1 MSFAKLLQPAR
12 GFARAYK
19 VQPMRPAQH
28 TVLVVDDAAIDRRL
42 AAGLLEKQGGY
53 QIVMATNG
61 QDAMHAMSQQPI
73 DLVLTDMQMDEMD
86 GLQLVEAVRANY
98 PLTPV
103 ILMTALGSEEIA
115 VKALEKGAASYV
127 AKRRLQQD
135 LIEIVQQVLD
145 SSDENRLQSRLMHRL
160 SRNEFSFVLNND
172 LSLVHSL
179 VKYLQ
184 HTLRCV
190 RLVDEVDR
198 LRVGIAV
205 EEALLNALYHGN
217 LEVSS
222 DLKEAAPNLFEET
235 AQQRSQEEPYRSRR
249 IFIDALI
256 SRENA
261 RITIRDEGPGF
272 DPAKLPDPCDLE
284 NLEKPSGRG
293 ILLMRSFM
301 DEIVFNDKGNEV
313 TLVKRGVAPDS
324 SED

>member
-1 MSFAKLLQPAR
+1 
-12 GFARAYK
+12 
-19 VQPMRPAQH
+19 MRPVQH
-28 TVLVVDDAAIDRRL
+28 TILVVDDSAMDRRL
-42 AAGLLEKQGGY
+42 ATGLLEKEGGY
-53 QIVMATNG
+53 QILIATNG
-61 QDAMHAMSQQPI
+61 LEALQALKQQPV
-73 DLVLTDMQMDEMD
+73 DLVLTDMQMDQMD
-86 GLQLVEAVRANY
+86 GLELVEAVRADY

-115 VKALEKGAASYV
+115 VRALEKGAASYV

-135 LIEIVQQVLD
+135 LLEIVQQVLD
-145 SSDENRLQSRLMHRL
+145 NSDENRTQSRLMHRM

-172 LSLVHSL
+172 LSLVHSM

-190 RLVDEVDR
+190 RLTDESDR

-222 DLKEAAPNLFEET
+222 DLKETDPNLFEET
-235 AQQRSQEEPYRSRR
+235 ARQRSLEEPYRNRR
-249 IFIDALI
+249 IFVDALV
-256 SRENA
+256 SRESA
-261 RITIRDEGPGF
+261 SFTVRDEGQGF
-272 DPAKLPDPCDLE
+272 DPSSLPDPCDLE

-301 DEIVFNDKGNEV
+301 DEINFNERGNEV
-313 TLVKRGVAPDS
+313 TLVKHGVEPDS
-324 SED
+324 SDN

>member
-1 MSFAKLLQPAR
+1 
-12 GFARAYK
+12 
-19 VQPMRPAQH
+19 MRPTRH
-28 TVLVVDDAAIDRRL
+28 TVLVVDDSAIDRRL
-42 AAGLLEKQGGY
+42 ASGLLEKDGGY
-53 QIVMATNG
+53 QILMATNG
-61 QDAMHAMSQQPI
+61 KDAMLALKLQPI

-86 GLQLVEAVRANY
+86 GLELVEAVRADY

-103 ILMTALGSEEIA
+103 ILMTAKGSEEIA

-135 LIEIVQQVLD
+135 LMEIVQQVID

-172 LSLVHSL
+172 LTLVHSL

-190 RLVDEVDR
+190 RLADEVDR

-222 DLKEAAPNLFEET
+222 ELKERDPNLFEET
-235 AQQRSQEEPYRSRR
+235 ARERSTEEPYRNRR
-249 IFIDALI
+249 IFIDAVV
-256 SRENA
+256 SRDQA
-261 RITIRDEGPGF
+261 RFVIRDEGPGF
-272 DPAKLPDPCDLE
+272 NPKDLPDPTDLS

-301 DEIVFNDKGNEV
+301 DEIHFNDKGNQV
-313 TLVKRGVAPDS
+313 TLVKQGVREEAGDGN
-324 SED
+324 

>member
-1 MSFAKLLQPAR
+1 
-12 GFARAYK
+12 
-19 VQPMRPAQH
+19 MRPAQH
-28 TVLVVDDAAIDRRL
+28 TVLVVDDSAIDRRL
-42 AAGLLEKQGGY
+42 ASSLLEKQGGY
-53 QIVMATNG
+53 HILMATNG
-61 QDAMHAMSQQPI
+61 KDAMQTMRLQPI

-86 GLQLVEAVRANY
+86 GLQLVEAVRADY

-115 VKALEKGAASYV
+115 VRALEKGAASYV

-135 LIEIVQQVLD
+135 LMEIVHQVID
-145 SSDENRLQSRLMHRL
+145 NSDENRLQSRLMHRL
-160 SRNEFSFVLNND
+160 ARNEFSFVLNND

-190 RLVDEVDR
+190 RLADEVDR

-222 DLKEAAPNLFEET
+222 DLKEQDPNLFEET
-235 AQQRSQEEPYRSRR
+235 ARQRCLEEPYRNRR
-249 IFIDALI
+249 IFVDAFV
-256 SRENA
+256 SRESA
-261 RITIRDEGPGF
+261 KFTIRDEGCGF
-272 DPAKLPDPCDLE
+272 DPTMLPDPCDPE

-301 DEIVFNDKGNEV
+301 DEISFNDQGNQV
-313 TLVKRGVAPDS
+313 TLVKRGVEPDS
-324 SED
+324 SDG

>member
-1 MSFAKLLQPAR
+1 MS
-12 GFARAYK
+12 
-19 VQPMRPAQH
+19 PAQH

-42 AAGLLEKQGGY
+42 VSGILEKEGDY
-53 QIVMATNG
+53 QIVLATNG
-61 QDAMHAMSQQPI
+61 KDALQALKSQPI

-86 GLQLVEAVRANY
+86 GLQLVETVRADY

-115 VKALEKGAASYV
+115 VQALEKGAASYV

-135 LIEIVQQVLD
+135 LIEIVRQVID
-145 SSDENRLQSRLMHRL
+145 NSDENRLQSRLMHRL
-160 SRNEFSFVLNND
+160 ARNEFSFVLNND
-172 LSLVHSL
+172 LNLVRSL
-179 VKYLQ
+179 VKYLRQ
-184 HTLRCV
+184 TLRCV

-222 DLKEAAPNLFEET
+222 ELKEKDPYLFEET
-235 AQQRSQEEPYRSRR
+235 ARQRCEQEPYRNRL
-249 IFIDALI
+249 IYIDALV
-256 SRENA
+256 SREQA
-261 RITIRDEGPGF
+261 RFVIRDEGRGF
-272 DPAKLPDPCDLE
+272 NPDALPDPTDLA

-301 DEIVFNDKGNEV
+301 DEISFNEQGNQV
-313 TLVKRGVAPDS
+313 TLVKRGAKHEAVD
-324 SED
+324 E

>member
-1 MSFAKLLQPAR
+1 
-12 GFARAYK
+12 
-19 VQPMRPAQH
+19 MRPVQH
-28 TVLVVDDAAIDRRL
+28 TILVVDDSAMDRRL
-42 AAGLLEKQGGY
+42 ATGLLEKEGGY
-53 QIVMATNG
+53 QILIATNG
-61 QDAMHAMSQQPI
+61 LEALQVLKQQPV
-73 DLVLTDMQMDEMD
+73 DLVLTDLQMDQMD
-86 GLQLVEAVRANY
+86 GLELVEAVRADY

-115 VKALEKGAASYV
+115 VRALEKGAASYV

-135 LIEIVQQVLD
+135 LLEIVQQVLD
-145 SSDENRLQSRLMHRL
+145 NSDENRTQSRLMHRM

-172 LSLVHSL
+172 LSLVHSM

-190 RLVDEVDR
+190 RLADESDR

-222 DLKEAAPNLFEET
+222 DLKETDPNLFEET
-235 AQQRSQEEPYRSRR
+235 ARQRSLEEPYRNRR
-249 IFIDALI
+249 IFVDALV
-256 SRENA
+256 SRESA
-261 RITIRDEGPGF
+261 SFTVRDEGQGF
-272 DPAKLPDPCDLE
+272 DPSSLPDPCDLE

-301 DEIVFNDKGNEV
+301 DEIIFNERGNEV
-313 TLVKRGVAPDS
+313 TLVKHGVEPDS
-324 SED
+324 SDN

>member
-1 MSFAKLLQPAR
+1 
-12 GFARAYK
+12 
-19 VQPMRPAQH
+19 MRPAQH
-28 TVLVVDDAAIDRRL
+28 TVLVVDDSAIDRRL
-42 AAGLLEKQGGY
+42 ASGLLEKEGVF
-53 QIVMATNG
+53 QIVMAANG
-61 QDAMHAMSQQPI
+61 VDALQMLKQQPI

-86 GLQLVEAVRANY
+86 GLQLVEAVRADY

-115 VKALEKGAASYV
+115 VTALEKGAASYV

-135 LIEIVQQVLD
+135 LLEIVQQVLD
-145 SSDENRLQSRLMHRL
+145 NSDENRLQSRLMHRL
-160 SRNEFSFVLNND
+160 ARNEFSFVLNND

-190 RLVDEVDR
+190 RLADEVDR

-222 DLKEAAPNLFEET
+222 DLKETDPNLFEET
-235 AQQRSQEEPYRSRR
+235 ARERSLEEPYRNRR
-249 IFIDALI
+249 IFVDALV
-256 SRENA
+256 SRESA
-261 RITIRDEGPGF
+261 RFTIRDEGPGF
-272 DPAKLPDPCDLE
+272 DPSQLPDPCDPD

-301 DEIVFNDKGNEV
+301 DEIHFNEKGNQV
-313 TLVKRGVAPDS
+313 TLVKLGTEPDS
-324 SED
+324 SDN